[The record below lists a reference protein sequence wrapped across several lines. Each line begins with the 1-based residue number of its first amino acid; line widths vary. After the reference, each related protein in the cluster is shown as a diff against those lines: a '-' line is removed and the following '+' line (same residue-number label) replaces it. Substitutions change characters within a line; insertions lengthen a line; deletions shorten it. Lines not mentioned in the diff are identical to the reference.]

1 MVTAAEVGRY
11 LEEVLRRP
19 RKDTVTYT
27 EVAEKFH
34 LGPINGMWSAHP
46 LCQIFDELD
55 QEDARAKR
63 PFRTSVVISKPLNRP
78 GEGFFTALKRYK
90 KDDNSAE
97 KNLRVNAEEKFAVW
111 LAELRKAQEYNWE
124 N

>member
-55 QEDARAKR
+55 QEDARARR
-63 PFRTSVVISKPLNRP
+63 PFRTSVVISKSLNQP
-78 GEGFFTALKRYK
+78 GEGFFTAWQMY
-90 KDDNSAE
+90 NE
-97 KNLRVNAEEKFAVW
+97 VNITAEEKLTVW